1 MAVLPLLLAPPRAWW
16 VASLSPDARI
26 GLLETFPKQTFRNR
40 IRIQQRNGV
49 LLDIS
54 LPIVH
59 DAGRTT
65 ANVRLEKSG
74 WERSLWRSLTAAY
87 AYTPF
92 GTCCR
97 PNWNPCFAM
106 SPTNYLFIHSESN
119 NGWLGNGVER
129 CPLWMIPR
137 RQTVISLPKRVKRA
151 VLEDSPCCTSCL
163 STARRC
169 IFNPCVGYWSFCLR
183 RGFLGR

>member
-92 GTCCR
+92 WEVLSPELEPLLCDVPDELLIYSQRIQQWMAWQWGGTLPVIDDSKTPDR
-97 PNWNPCFAM
+97 DF
-106 SPTNYLFIHSESN
+106 SPKKGETSGAGGLTLLHELFIH
-119 NGWLGNGVER
+119 GPALY
-129 CPLWMIPR
+129 L
-137 RQTVISLPKRVKRA
+137 
-151 VLEDSPCCTSCL
+151 
-163 STARRC
+163 
-169 IFNPCVGYWSFCLR
+169 
-183 RGFLGR
+183 